1 MSCETR
7 GVWAGRVA
15 RWQRSGLTAP
25 AFAAREGI
33 RAGTL
38 TYWKWKL
45 RQPDRTERN
54 AVAVAQPPVSFV
66 EVVGPAVSGSDASV
80 EIALPAGYRVRVPPG
95 AAGETLRTVL
105 DVLEAR
111 R

>member
-1 MSCETR
+1 MSHETR

-15 RWQRSGLTAP
+15 RWQRSGLTAT
-25 AFAAREGI
+25 AFAAREGV

-45 RQPDRTERN
+45 RQPDRAARN
-54 AVAVAQPPVSFV
+54 ARAATQPPVSFV
-66 EVVGPAVSGSDASV
+66 EVMEPTIVGSDASV
-80 EIALPAGYRVRVPPG
+80 EIVLAAGYRVRMPPG
-95 AAGETLRTVL
+95 AAGETLRAVL